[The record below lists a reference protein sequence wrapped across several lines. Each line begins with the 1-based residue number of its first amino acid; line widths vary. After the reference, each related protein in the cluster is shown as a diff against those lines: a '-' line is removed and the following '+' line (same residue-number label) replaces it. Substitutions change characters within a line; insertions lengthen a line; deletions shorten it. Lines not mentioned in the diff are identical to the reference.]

1 MGGGD
6 GGGAEQGASIDSDA
20 RVISSAGAGAGARA
34 GAGAGGHADAHAAGA
49 APAPPP
55 EAAVVASL
63 ADLFCAESA
72 TNKGVFRYNMSVP
85 LQEQLRR
92 APASTVDSD
101 TFFTEWAHKL
111 REGLPPEFA
120 EAIPS
125 FLHQMKGVLVGSTH
139 RAPLA
144 ELTFAVH
151 DPTCVHQKRAGD

>member
-20 RVISSAGAGAGARA
+20 RVVSNAGAGAGARA

-55 EAAVVASL
+55 EASL

-72 TNKGVFRYNMSVP
+72 TNKCVFRYMSVP

-111 REGLPPEFA
+111 REGLPPRWRGA
-120 EAIPS
+120 ERIQKI
-125 FLHQMKGVLVGSTH
+125 LDQMKGVLVEHAPCSTGRTH
-139 RAPLA
+139 L
-144 ELTFAVH
+144 
-151 DPTCVHQKRAGD
+151 CCS